1 MSSGDVNVLPLLEPN
16 KNETSGTTNSSNAR
30 MSPSKM
36 KAVHYEGPFKVSV
49 KEIEAPTIQH
59 PDDAIIKVTTA
70 AICGSDLH
78 MYQGRTA
85 AEAGLVFG
93 HENMG
98 IVIETGPGVTL
109 LEKDDRIVLPF
120 NVADGRCRNCEEGRT
135 AFCTGVNPGFAGGA
149 YGYVA
154 MGPYQGGQAQY
165 LRVPYADF
173 NALKLPKGTEHEA
186 DFALLADIFPT
197 GWHGLAL
204 AGFKPGESVAVFGAG
219 PVGLMAAYSAVIRG
233 ASRIFVVDKVP
244 ERLEAAKKIG
254 CTPVDFTKSDPVEQI
269 IKMNDGMVDRAVDAV
284 GYQAVDSSGSK
295 EKPNVVLDQLINVT
309 RPTGGLGIPGLY
321 VPADPGAPDAQ
332 SKEGQILISFGKLFE
347 KGLSLGTGQ
356 CNVKSY
362 NRYLRDLIISGRAKP
377 SFVVS
382 HEIKID
388 DAPGAYEKFDKRI
401 DGYTKVLIHPN
412 GPL

>member
-1 MSSGDVNVLPLLEPN
+1 MSSTTT
-16 KNETSGTTNSSNAR
+16 TS
-30 MSPSKM
+30 M

-49 KEIEAPTIQH
+49 KEVPHPKIQH

-85 AEAGLVFG
+85 AQKGLVFG

-98 IVIETGPGVTL
+98 TIEELGEGVTL
-109 LEKDDRIVLPF
+109 LQKGDRVVLPF
-120 NVADGRCRNCEEGRT
+120 NVADGRCQNCEEGKT

-173 NALKLPKGTEHEA
+173 NALKLPPGTEYEA

-197 GWHGLAL
+197 GWHGVVLS
-204 AGFKPGESVAVFGAG
+204 GFQPGESIAVFGAG
-219 PVGLMAAYSAVIRG
+219 PVGLMAAYSATLRG
-233 ASRIFVVDKVP
+233 ASRVFVVDRVP
-244 ERLEAAKKIG
+244 ERLAQAEKIG
-254 CTPVDFTKSDPVEQI
+254 CIPIDFSTGDAVEMI
-269 IKMNDGMVDRAVDAV
+269 IEKNGGMVDRSVDAV
-284 GYQAVDSSGSK
+284 GYQATGSGQ
-295 EKPNVVLDQLINVT
+295 EEVPNIVIEQCIKIT
-309 RPTGGLGIPGLY
+309 RPTGGVGVPGLY
-321 VPADPGAPDAQ
+321 VPSDPGAPDEK
-332 SKEGQILISFGKLFE
+332 SKQGMMLMSFGKLFE
-347 KGLSLGTGQ
+347 KGLTFGTGQ
-356 CNVKSY
+356 CNVKKY
-362 NRYLRDLIISGRAKP
+362 NRYLRDLIIAGKAKP

-382 HEIKID
+382 HDIEID
-388 DAPGAYEKFDKRI
+388 DAPTAYEKFDKRI